1 MRSARKIVVT
11 LAASVMSL
19 SAYQAVAAADE
30 TSVEPRTAGE
40 IAECLVN
47 PAIPNAAIVDRV
59 PVSRPDTPQR
69 EFQLECGPME
79 IAGAR
84 HIHAGHPI
92 NNAVTFQRCYSAALV
107 FGEKIPQQYSSLY
120 RYTPAGGPTV
130 EVATDDFDPFVLSAW
145 TKGPNSAD
153 WDGCSAAIP

>member
-1 MRSARKIVVT
+1 MRTARKV
-11 LAASVMSL
+11 
-19 SAYQAVAAADE
+19 AVALTVASAPFTLFPAIASANE
-30 TSVEPRTAGE
+30 TAIEPRTAGE
-40 IAECLVN
+40 VADCLMN
-47 PAIPNAAIVDRV
+47 PAVPNEAIVDRV
-59 PVSRPDTPQR
+59 PVNRPDTPQH

-92 NNAVTFQRCYSAALV
+92 NNAVTFQRCYSAALA

-130 EVATDDFDPFVLSAW
+130 EVATDDFSPFVLSAW